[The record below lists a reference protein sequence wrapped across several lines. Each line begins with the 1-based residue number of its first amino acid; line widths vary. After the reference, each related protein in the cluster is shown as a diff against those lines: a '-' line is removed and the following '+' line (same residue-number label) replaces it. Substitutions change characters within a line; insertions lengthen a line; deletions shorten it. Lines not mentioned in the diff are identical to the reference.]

1 MSSVT
6 KDENTLFIVG
16 KHNDD
21 DDLCCCCYDTFVN
34 QQMCVGV
41 YLGHRNNKMYI
52 SFEHRPK
59 WSRLTIDDD
68 VPLILAQKHIKSV
81 LDPYQIEF
89 TQVHAYRR
97 WSGTSTMSK
106 LSVFLDLIYFSLDI
120 FKRAN
125 GCVKNMQLIENTS

>member
-1 MSSVT
+1 
-6 KDENTLFIVG
+6 
-16 KHNDD
+16 
-21 DDLCCCCYDTFVN
+21 
-34 QQMCVGV
+34 MCV
-41 YLGHRNNKMYI
+41 YLGHRNNKTYI

-97 WSGTSTMSK
+97 WSGTSMSE
-106 LSVFLDLIYFSLDI
+106 LSVFLDLILFI
-120 FKRAN
+120 IKRVN
-125 GCVKNMQLIENTS
+125 ECVKNMQLIENTF